1 MATAATVFRDYETD
15 GVPASGS
22 HKVKKSDVR
31 QLLGEY
37 ENIINAFLSTGGLIF
52 SSKSALD
59 ADLAHAANSMAWVI
73 GDATVANNGVYR
85 KIGASG
91 VGSWTRMADLPFSFI
106 IASDVGAGTPNAI
119 QATTSIPVSSS
130 ALIWMNIFEANTAS
144 PVTVSF
150 NGGSA
155 LTIKTN
161 SGNDVTAGG
170 LTAGMIVMGIVS
182 GATFRLV
189 SDQASAAIVAAAEAA
204 QAAAEA
210 AAASINIRQV
220 AGRAALKALNSS
232 FVTKAYLEGAGRSG
246 WFSIYPSGYDSE
258 IAADTRE
265 GMFIRLTDGGA
276 AVRDAGWHVSG
287 ISPAWFDVISGPA
300 DGTFT
305 TDSADGFIAAF
316 AMSAL
321 VGAKVTVPTGFYLSS
336 KRLDIPSGIVV
347 EGLGTNEAWEL
358 PFFDLASATI
368 HLGVTICFTGT
379 GTRDLTLDYCSAM
392 HHSGAYRTNISRP
405 YMTANDQ
412 YFEATDWT
420 NSNASGATKATLK
433 SFSAA
438 VTLGSDGLSGKTIL
452 RNIRFVPRCNDGA
465 NGPLAGYLATNMNSY
480 IAWDEWDVGVVNYNP
495 YTGLIEDCQ
504 FAGFW
509 HMKGAVQTSIRF
521 GSTTT
526 GGRGEMAIWQ
536 RNWFQGGIAIRN
548 GDFYPVLSKTANSV
562 TIAWSPGHRFQ
573 IPGVDGAPASPTIF
587 IDSTSY
593 SYTGL
598 VYNAAGSGTLEFTG
612 IASTTNVVVAGDD
625 RSTVHMTNNN
635 GTTQTVF
642 RDNNIR
648 DFWHPSLVERP
659 STAFGAQAGKYS
671 AAIEMVGYPIR
682 GVTFENN
689 TIYCQGPFFLLQIGA
704 RNIFW
709 DKGTLEEKSYRTALG
724 GALNPSG
731 TPQTL
736 AIVGPDTANVATWPM
751 LSRGD
756 ATIFGYPWSGRT
768 NIGPVGIVPGGY
780 RYSAFNDCFNG
791 YRYQHIGEPT
801 TDAPIIWDARLP
813 RTYTPTGTSD
823 VDAAL
828 TVFDENVLVDH
839 GGAPNP
845 FIIVSLIAPWWIKRV
860 HIKPLNST
868 DDFEFKQGTGAGQF
882 SMGGNNIR
890 LFSSLQGL
898 VFVRNNAA
906 SAWTLEGNYG
916 TNGTFASVTTVGGAV
931 TAGTV

>member
-1 MATAATVFRDYETD
+1 MAFSPNAETVYADGPFGSPLQPSKPEIRSLLAQYEAAIDAYS
-15 GVPASGS
+15 SGAGS
-22 HKVKKSDVR
+22 IAKSTR
-31 QLLGEY
+31 ALL
-37 ENIINAFLSTGGLIF
+37 F
-52 SSKSALD
+52 
-59 ADLAHAANSMAWVI
+59 ADLAHAADVTAWVYA
-73 GDATVANNGVYR
+73 DSTVAYNGIYR
-85 KIGASG
+85 KSGASG
-91 VGSWTRMADLPFSFI
+91 AGSWSLILPLPFSFI
-106 IASDVGAGTPNAI
+106 IASDVGAGTPSAI
-119 QATTSIPVSSS
+119 QATTSIPVSES
-130 ALIWMNIFEANTAS
+130 ALIIMNVSESNTAS

-161 SGNDVTAGG
+161 TGNDIAAGG
-170 LTAGMIVMGIVS
+170 LVAGMRVLGTVS
-182 GATFRLV
+182 GSAFRLV
-189 SDQASAAIVAAAEAA
+189 SDQASSAIVAAAEAA

-210 AAASINIRQV
+210 AAASINIRRV
-220 AGRAALKALNSS
+220 AGRTALKALTSS
-232 FVTKAYLEGAGRSG
+232 FVTKAYLEDSGRSG

-258 IAADTRE
+258 IATDTRE

-276 AVRDAGWHVSG
+276 AVRDAGWHISGINPQWFDAVSG
-287 ISPAWFDVISGPA
+287 AA

-358 PFFDLASATI
+358 PFFNLASATI

-412 YFEATDWT
+412 YFEATDFT
-420 NSNASGATKATLK
+420 QGNAIGATKATLK

-438 VTLGSDGLSGKTIL
+438 VTLGRDGLSGKTIL
-452 RNIRFVPRCNDGA
+452 RNIRFVPRCSDGA
-465 NGPLAGYLATNMNSY
+465 NGPLAGYLAANANNY
-480 IAWDEWDVGVVNYNP
+480 VAWDEWDVGVVNYNP
-495 YTGLIEDCQ
+495 YTSLIEDCQ

-521 GSTTT
+521 GSTTS

-536 RNWFQGGIAIRN
+536 RNWLQGGIAIRN

-562 TIAWSPGHRFQ
+562 TLAWSPGHRF
-573 IPGVDGAPASPTIF
+573 DASGSIF

-593 SYTGL
+593 TYTGL

-612 IASTTNVVVAGDD
+612 IASTTNVETSGDG
-625 RSTVHMTNNN
+625 RSIVHMTNNN

-659 STAFGAQAGKYS
+659 SSAFGAQAGKYS
-671 AAIEMVGYPIR
+671 AAIELVGYPIR

-689 TIYCQGPFFLLQIGA
+689 TVYCHGPLFLLQIGA

-709 DKGTLEEKSYRTALG
+709 DKGTLEEKNYRIALG

-736 AIVGPDTANVATWPM
+736 AIVGPDAANVATWPM
-751 LSRGD
+751 LTRGD
-756 ATIFGYPWSGRT
+756 ATLYGYPWSGRT
-768 NIGPVGIVPGGY
+768 NIGPVGVVLSGY
-780 RYSAFNDCFNG
+780 RYSAFNDAFNG
-791 YRYQHIGEPT
+791 YRFEWKARASG
-801 TDAPIIWDARLP
+801 DGDIIWDARGP
-813 RTYTPTGTSD
+813 DRYIISSGGSI
-823 VDAAL
+823 
-828 TVFDENVLVDH
+828 TVYSTNFTIDTN
-839 GGAPNP
+839 GGA
-845 FIIVSLIAPWWIKRV
+845 
-860 HIKPLNST
+860 ST
-868 DDFEFKQGTGAGQF
+868 DDLTNAIPAYAGFGLLIFGTTSSSRDVVIKHQAAGDYNFYCKSGADTT
-882 SMGGNNIR
+882 
-890 LFSSLQGL
+890 LFSPITPVMFRLLGKTWYQI
-898 VFVRNNAA
+898 
-906 SAWTLEGNYG
+906 
-916 TNGTFASVTTVGGAV
+916 
-931 TAGTV
+931 